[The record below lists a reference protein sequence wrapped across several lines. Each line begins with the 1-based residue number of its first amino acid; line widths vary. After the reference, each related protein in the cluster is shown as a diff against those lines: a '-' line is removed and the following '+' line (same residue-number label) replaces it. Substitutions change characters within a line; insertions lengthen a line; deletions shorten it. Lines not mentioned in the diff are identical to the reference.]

1 MCVYAEQGSLSP
13 GSHAI
18 VYDMLVIFAPSF
30 VDSDEK
36 ANCQM
41 NLLTKHGIN
50 QCCKG
55 MSHSVNRQNDL
66 VQGEDKTRLGAFP
79 FHTSCSY
86 GILVSHGSRYT
97 AFNQGTWI
105 FLFQTVT
112 NSVVNQVCQLQITT
126 KHYLICN
133 VSRITQ

>member
-1 MCVYAEQGSLSP
+1 MDKLCGFIVGLFWSFFYFVLVWIWRYFYLCVYAEQGSLSP

-36 ANCQM
+36 VNCQM

-66 VQGEDKTRLGAFP
+66 VQGEDITRLGAFP
-79 FHTSCSY
+79 FHTSCS
-86 GILVSHGSRYT
+86 
-97 AFNQGTWI
+97 
-105 FLFQTVT
+105 
-112 NSVVNQVCQLQITT
+112 
-126 KHYLICN
+126 
-133 VSRITQ
+133 